1 MCYLILTARHKATR
15 TGRAAAVNNHN
26 RPQAGRYNMKKRLF
40 RVLEIGKGI
49 HQEYTMIKTDGEMS
63 AYLKAMNENYGY
75 IPGLGGDKN
84 YSIVAWY
91 ERG

>member
-1 MCYLILTARHKATR
+1 MYILPEGTPQESEQA
-15 TGRAAAVNNHN
+15 TGRE
-26 RPQAGRYNMKKRLF
+26 GKEMKKHLF
-40 RVLEIGKGI
+40 HVLENGKGI
-49 HQEYTMIKTDGEMS
+49 RQEYNMIRTDSEMS
-63 AYLKAMNENYGY
+63 AYLKAMIENYGY